1 MAKESKLVK
10 NAERARLGKLHQK
23 RRAELVA
30 VIKDGKASPEA
41 KDEAYAR
48 LYKMPRDASGTRFR
62 NRCQLTGRPRGY
74 MRGFGVSRI
83 VFRELATQG
92 LLPGVKKASW

>member
-10 NAERARLGKLHQK
+10 NGERARLVKVHAK
-23 RRAELVA
+23 RRADLIA
-30 VIKDGKASPEA
+30 VIKDPNASPEA
-41 KDEAYAR
+41 KDEAYKR
-48 LYKMPRDASGTRFR
+48 LYKMPRDASGTRLR
-62 NRCQLTGRPRGY
+62 NRCSISGRPRGY